1 MAELSFTSEQ
11 PTGCNNTPMT
21 QVVAVPFSLLASIG
35 GLPCPAVRSDNRE
48 LCLNQGDKE
57 VLLNFCTKQTG
68 GRVVRGM

>member
-1 MAELSFTSEQ
+1 
-11 PTGCNNTPMT
+11 MT

-35 GLPCPAVRSDNRE
+35 GLPCPAVRSENRE

-68 GRVVRGM
+68 GRVVCGM